1 MLKVHTSQGSL
12 HGLSLTIFHGKK
24 YLGEWQLPTGEEA
37 SPSQEYSAVRRWY
50 YAGVKGETSGANK
63 VHTFFTSSNSM
74 TSKDFFHD
82 LFLRLYVWL
91 SLLKI
96 FQAILVSRHFFY
108 LCNLVQQ
115 TQILIFTKICAVC
128 AIKLL
133 VSILLCP
140 SFDIRSNQST
150 KRGFNFPWLSRT
162 N

>member
-24 YLGEWQLPTGEEA
+24 YLGEWRLPTGEEA
-37 SPSQEYSAVRRWY
+37 SPSQEYSAVHCWY

-74 TSKDFFHD
+74 TSKDFLHD
-82 LFLRLYVWL
+82 LFYDFMFGCHYKNFP
-91 SLLKI
+91 SYPC
-96 FQAILVSRHFFY
+96 FTAFFY

-140 SFDIRSNQST
+140 SFDIRSN
-150 KRGFNFPWLSRT
+150 
-162 N
+162 